1 MVFWRSFV
9 SAEFE
14 EIHFEVGLP
23 ILSLDGLSLIC
34 WLLRYGQIVRL
45 RPLGDNVWSMHL
57 LNIRKASI
65 ANLEA
70 ASSRESTASRSYLN
84 IDTRQH

>member
-1 MVFWRSFV
+1 MVNWRSFV

-34 WLLRYGQIVRL
+34 WLLE
-45 RPLGDNVWSMHL
+45 VWSDC
-57 LNIRKASI
+57 A
-65 ANLEA
+65 
-70 ASSRESTASRSYLN
+70 TQ
-84 IDTRQH
+84 TT

>member
-1 MVFWRSFV
+1 MVYWRSFV

-23 ILSLDGLSLIC
+23 ILSLDGLSLVC
-34 WLLRYGQIVRL
+34 FLRYGQIVQL
-45 RPLGDNVWSMHL
+45 RPLGDNLWSMHL

-84 IDTRQH
+84 IDTRQQ